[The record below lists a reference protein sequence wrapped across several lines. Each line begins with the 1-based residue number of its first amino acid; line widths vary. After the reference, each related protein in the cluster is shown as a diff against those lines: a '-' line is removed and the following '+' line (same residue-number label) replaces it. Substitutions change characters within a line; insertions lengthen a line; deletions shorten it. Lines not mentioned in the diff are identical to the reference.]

1 MIQNT
6 TIKMVV
12 QWKDYPPASAGDMG
26 LIPDPERFYVPGG
39 N

>member
-1 MIQNT
+1 
-6 TIKMVV
+6 MVV

-26 LIPDPERFYVPGG
+26 LIPGPEGFYVPGG